1 MAATKKLYD
10 IKLQVRV
17 ENGTTT
23 SGAKA
28 LKSLN
33 LNQIKLDATADQL
46 LAAGEAVA
54 HLQSQALSGIR
65 VIDSYDLAD
74 GGEGVAGK
82 AAHHPG
88 GCFFACF
95 LGGLVS

>member
-23 SGAKA
+23 TDAKA

-54 HLQSQALSGIR
+54 HLQSQTLSGIR

-74 GGEGVAGK
+74 GG
-82 AAHHPG
+82 
-88 GCFFACF
+88 
-95 LGGLVS
+95 

>member
-23 SGAKA
+23 TGAKA

-33 LNQIKLDATADQL
+33 LNQIKLDAPLL

-54 HLQSQALSGIR
+54 HLQSQTLSGIR

-74 GGEGVAGK
+74 GG
-82 AAHHPG
+82 
-88 GCFFACF
+88 
-95 LGGLVS
+95 

>member
-23 SGAKA
+23 TGAKA

-54 HLQSQALSGIR
+54 HLQSQTLSGIR
-65 VIDSYDLAD
+65 VIDNYDLAD
-74 GGEGVAGK
+74 GG
-82 AAHHPG
+82 
-88 GCFFACF
+88 
-95 LGGLVS
+95 

>member
-23 SGAKA
+23 TGAKA

-33 LNQIKLDATADQL
+33 LNQIRPQTSFSQRERQWRISRARRSPGSASSTATTSPT
-46 LAAGEAVA
+46 AA
-54 HLQSQALSGIR
+54 
-65 VIDSYDLAD
+65 
-74 GGEGVAGK
+74 K
-82 AAHHPG
+82 A
-88 GCFFACF
+88 
-95 LGGLVS
+95 

>member
-23 SGAKA
+23 TGAKA

-33 LNQIKLDATADQL
+33 LDATADQL

-54 HLQSQALSGIR
+54 HLQSQTLSGIR

-74 GGEGVAGK
+74 GG
-82 AAHHPG
+82 
-88 GCFFACF
+88 
-95 LGGLVS
+95 

>member
-23 SGAKA
+23 TGVKA

-54 HLQSQALSGIR
+54 HLQSQTLSGIR

-74 GGEGVAGK
+74 GG
-82 AAHHPG
+82 
-88 GCFFACF
+88 
-95 LGGLVS
+95 

>member
-23 SGAKA
+23 TGTKA

-33 LNQIKLDATADQL
+33 LNQIKLDATAEQL

-54 HLQSQALSGIR
+54 HLQSQTLSGIR

-74 GGEGVAGK
+74 GG
-82 AAHHPG
+82 
-88 GCFFACF
+88 
-95 LGGLVS
+95 

>member
-17 ENGTTT
+17 ENGTMTT
-23 SGAKA
+23 GAKA

-54 HLQSQALSGIR
+54 HLQSQTLSGIR

-74 GGEGVAGK
+74 GG
-82 AAHHPG
+82 
-88 GCFFACF
+88 
-95 LGGLVS
+95 

>member
-23 SGAKA
+23 TGAKA

-46 LAAGEAVA
+46 LAAGEAVVA
-54 HLQSQALSGIR
+54 YLQSQTLSGIR

-74 GGEGVAGK
+74 GG
-82 AAHHPG
+82 
-88 GCFFACF
+88 
-95 LGGLVS
+95 